1 MSGIKNRVQLI
12 GRLGAK
18 AEVNHFDSGKIKAN
32 IRLATNENY
41 KNAKGEK
48 VEETTW
54 HNVTAWDKAA
64 TILEKYTDKGSE
76 IGIVGRLTNRS
87 YEDKEGN
94 KKYITEV
101 IADEILLLGEK
112 VASNS

>member
-1 MSGIKNRVQLI
+1 MNSMRNQVQLI

-18 AEVNHFDSGKIKAN
+18 ADVNHFDSGRIKATFK
-32 IRLATNENY
+32 LATKEIY

-54 HNVTAWDKAA
+54 HYLVAWGHPAE
-64 TILEKYTDKGSE
+64 IIEKYTDKGSE
-76 IGIVGRLTNRS
+76 IMIAGKLANRS
-87 YEDKEGN
+87 YNDKEGN

-101 IADEILLLGEK
+101 QVEDVLLLGDK
-112 VASNS
+112 ITTP